1 MEVVMRIGKLLFASV
16 ALTFILSAQLFA
28 QPSGTVWSR
37 NVALLAK
44 NGFSGFGSS
53 DVWHWRNPQDGKD
66 YALATID
73 KGLSILDVST
83 PTNPTEV
90 VHINA
95 ENHTKGSPSSPN
107 LAVNTVE
114 SYESGR

>member
-1 MEVVMRIGKLLFASV
+1 MKTRNLLLVVV
-16 ALTFILSAQLFA
+16 ALSFLFSAQLFA
-28 QPSGTVWSR
+28 QPSGTVWSK

-44 NGFSGFGSS
+44 RAFSGFGAS